1 MGNEVAVSEGIA
13 RVARVKKYLEGYQVW
28 IYFAA
33 ILIGA
38 VTGLVIPGS
47 PSLEPTINPALAF
60 MLFVTF
66 LPLAFAMRAGVQ
78 QQKEAISLAPM
89 TRRDGGAGCATVL
102 LPRRPG
108 PEAYGRRLGRSMS
121 PSRARSR
128 A

>member
-66 LPLAFAMRAGVQ
+66 LPLAFAVPGGVPVLPAVIVMQ
-78 QQKEAISLAPM
+78 TVVELLSELIYIRVAPRF
-89 TRRDGGAGCATVL
+89 TAVALKDVGEVQ
-102 LPRRPG
+102 P
-108 PEAYGRRLGRSMS
+108 
-121 PSRARSR
+121 
-128 A
+128 